1 MNSHDEDPLAIAA
14 TVTVR
19 SLQLVKKK
27 AKEEQKN
34 GLSQFA

>member
-1 MNSHDEDPLAIAA
+1 MNSHDEDPLAIAT

-19 SLQLVKKK
+19 SLLLAKKK
-27 AKEEQKN
+27 AKQEQKN